1 MLRTT
6 LVLDEACMKKL
17 KRLAAEQD
25 RTLTDLVG
33 EILAEGI
40 QLREQRVAVQAPR
53 LPTHSM
59 GAPKVDLASRPA
71 VEEIVSS

>member
-1 MLRTT
+1 MIRTT

-17 KRLAAEQD
+17 KRMAAAQE

-40 QLREQRVAVQAPR
+40 QMREQRVAVQAPR

-59 GAPKVDLASRPA
+59 GVPRADLASRPA
-71 VEEIVSS
+71 VEALVSS

>member
-1 MLRTT
+1 MIRTT
-6 LVLDEACMKKL
+6 LILDEACMKKL
-17 KRLAAEQD
+17 KRLAASQE

-40 QLREQRVAVQAPR
+40 QLREQRAAVQPPR

-59 GAPKVDLASRPA
+59 GVPKVDLASRPA
-71 VEEIVSS
+71 LEAVVSS